1 MNNKDLTMTKKL
13 IKNIGV
19 LATPTGG
26 KAKAS
31 NDQGKIDQLEQAWL
45 LWEDDKIIDLGQG
58 TPPQADEVIDANG
71 HLVTPGLVD
80 PHTHLVFGGWREHEL
95 AMKLNGVP
103 YLEILAAG
111 GGILSTVRST
121 RAASK
126 EQLIDKTLP
135 VLERMLTLG
144 VTTCEAKSGYGLA
157 LEHEIKMLEAV
168 KELGSLQP
176 VELVSTFMAAHA
188 LPLEYKNDCDAYLD
202 LVTKTMIPQ
211 VAAEGLAEYCDV
223 FCEVGV
229 FNAEESRRVLLAGQ
243 QAGLASKCH
252 CDEIDS
258 IGGTEMASSIGAVSC
273 EHLIACTASGIKALA
288 EGGVIAC
295 CLPATSFYLGASYA
309 PANGMISAG
318 VPVAF
323 GSDFNPGS
331 CPVNSLQIAMNIG
344 CYRYRMTPEECLTA
358 VTLNAAAA
366 IGRAELV
373 GTLEPGKQADFL
385 IWNAPNLD
393 YIFYRFGDNLVESVF
408 KKGIQVR

>member
-1 MNNKDLTMTKKL
+1 MTKKL

-19 LATPTGG
+19 LATPSGS
-26 KAKAS
+26 KAKACS
-31 NDQGKIDQLEQAWL
+31 DQGKINQLEHAWL

-58 TPPQADEVIDANG
+58 APPSADQELDANG

-95 AMKLNGVP
+95 AMKLKGVP
-103 YLEILAAG
+103 YLDILAAG

-126 EQLIDKTLP
+126 EQLISKTLP
-135 VLERMLTLG
+135 VLERMLALG

-176 VELVSTFMAAHA
+176 IELVSTFMAAHA
-188 LPLEYKNDCDAYLD
+188 LPEDYKADREAYLD
-202 LVTKTMIPQ
+202 LVINTMIPQ
-211 VAAEGLAEYCDV
+211 VAEKGLAEYCDV
-223 FCEVGV
+223 FCETGV
-229 FNAEESRRVLLAGQ
+229 FTADESRRVLLAGQ

-252 CDEIDS
+252 SDEIDP
-258 IGGTEMASSIGAVSC
+258 IGGTEMAGSIGAVSC
-273 EHLIACTASGIKALA
+273 EHLIACTPSGIQAMA
-288 EGGVIAC
+288 QGGVIAC
-295 CLPATSFYLGASYA
+295 CLPSTSFYLNAGFA
-309 PANGMISAG
+309 PARDMISAG

-331 CPVNSLQIAMNIG
+331 CPVHSLQIAMNIG
-344 CYRYRMTPEECLTA
+344 CYKYRMTPEESLTA
-358 VTLNAAAA
+358 VTLNAASA

-373 GTLEPGKQADFL
+373 GTIEPGKQADFL
-385 IWNAPNLD
+385 IWDAPNLD
-393 YIFYRFGDNLVESVF
+393 YIFYRFGDNLVKSVF
-408 KKGIQVR
+408 KKGVQVR

>member
-1 MNNKDLTMTKKL
+1 MTKKL

-19 LATPTGG
+19 LATPSGS
-26 KAKAS
+26 KAKAGS
-31 NDQGKIDQLEQAWL
+31 DQGKINQLEHAWL

-58 TPPQADEVIDANG
+58 APPSADQEIDANG

-95 AMKLNGVP
+95 AMKLKGVP
-103 YLEILAAG
+103 YLDILAAG

-126 EQLIDKTLP
+126 EQLVSKTLP
-135 VLERMLTLG
+135 VLERMLALG

-176 VELVSTFMAAHA
+176 IELVSTFMAAHA
-188 LPLEYKNDCDAYLD
+188 LPEDYKADREAYLD
-202 LVTKTMIPQ
+202 LVINTMIPQ
-211 VAAEGLAEYCDV
+211 VAEKGLAEYCDV
-223 FCEVGV
+223 FCETGV
-229 FNAEESRRVLLAGQ
+229 FTADESRRVLLAGQ

-252 CDEIDS
+252 SDEIDP
-258 IGGTEMASSIGAVSC
+258 IGGTEMAGSIGAVSC
-273 EHLIACTASGIKALA
+273 EHLIACTPSGIQAMA
-288 EGGVIAC
+288 QGGVIAC
-295 CLPATSFYLGASYA
+295 CLPATSFYLNAGFA
-309 PANGMISAG
+309 PARDMISAG

-331 CPVNSLQIAMNIG
+331 CPVHSLQIAMNIG
-344 CYRYRMTPEECLTA
+344 CYKYRMTPEESLTA
-358 VTLNAAAA
+358 VTLNAASA

-373 GTLEPGKQADFL
+373 GTIEPGKQADFL
-385 IWNAPNLD
+385 IWDAPNLD
-393 YIFYRFGDNLVESVF
+393 YIFYRFGDNLVKSVF
-408 KKGIQVR
+408 KKGVQVR

>member
-1 MNNKDLTMTKKL
+1 MTKKL

-19 LATPTGG
+19 LATPSGS
-26 KAKAS
+26 KAKAGS
-31 NDQGKIDQLEQAWL
+31 DQGKINQLEHAWL

-58 TPPQADEVIDANG
+58 APPSADQEIDANG

-95 AMKLNGVP
+95 AMKLKGVP
-103 YLEILAAG
+103 YLDILAAG

-126 EQLIDKTLP
+126 EQLISKTLP
-135 VLERMLTLG
+135 ILERMLALG

-176 VELVSTFMAAHA
+176 IELVSTFMAAHA
-188 LPLEYKNDCDAYLD
+188 LPEEYKADREAYLD
-202 LVTKTMIPQ
+202 LVINTMIPQ
-211 VAAEGLAEYCDV
+211 VAEKGLAEYCDV
-223 FCEVGV
+223 FCETGV
-229 FNAEESRRVLLAGQ
+229 FTADESRRVLLAGQ

-252 CDEIDS
+252 SDEIDP
-258 IGGTEMASSIGAVSC
+258 IGGTEMAGSIGAVSC
-273 EHLIACTASGIKALA
+273 EHLIACTPSGIQAMA
-288 EGGVIAC
+288 QGGVIAC
-295 CLPATSFYLGASYA
+295 CLPATSFYLNAGFA
-309 PANGMISAG
+309 PARDMISAG

-331 CPVNSLQIAMNIG
+331 CPVHSLQVAMNIG
-344 CYRYRMTPEECLTA
+344 CYKYRMTPEDSRTA
-358 VTLNAAAA
+358 VTLNAASA

-373 GTLEPGKQADFL
+373 GTIEPGKQADFL
-385 IWNAPNLD
+385 IWDAPNLD
-393 YIFYRFGDNLVESVF
+393 YIFYRFGDNLVKSVF
-408 KKGIQVR
+408 KKGLQVR

>member
-1 MNNKDLTMTKKL
+1 MTKKL

-19 LATPTGG
+19 LATPNGC

-31 NDQGKIDQLEQAWL
+31 SEQGHISMLEQAWL
-45 LWEDDKIIDLGQG
+45 LWEDDRIIELGQG
-58 TPPQADEVIDANG
+58 APPAADQIIDAGG

-95 AMKLNGVP
+95 AMKIKGVP
-103 YLEILAAG
+103 YLDILAGG

-126 EQLIDKTLP
+126 EQLITKTLP
-135 VLERMLTLG
+135 VLERMLSLG

-168 KELGSLQP
+168 KELETAQP

-188 LPLEYKNDCDAYLD
+188 LPEEYKQDRDAYLD
-202 LVTKTMIPQ
+202 LVIHTMIPQ
-211 VAAEGLAEYCDV
+211 VAAKGLAEYCDV
-223 FCEVGV
+223 FCETGV
-229 FNAEESRRVLLAGQ
+229 FTAEESRRVLLAGQ
-243 QAGLASKCH
+243 KAGLGSKCH
-252 CDEIDS
+252 CDEIDP
-258 IGGTEMASSIGAVSC
+258 IGGTEMAGSIGAVSC
-273 EHLIACTASGIKALA
+273 EHLIACTPSGIRAMSQ
-288 EGGVIAC
+288 GGVIAC
-295 CLPATSFYLGASYA
+295 CLPATSFYLNAGFA
-309 PANGMISAG
+309 PAREMIASG

-331 CPVNSLQIAMNIG
+331 CPVHSLQIAMNIG
-344 CYRYRMTPEECLTA
+344 CYKYRMTPEEALTA

-366 IGRAELV
+366 IGRSELV

-385 IWNAPNLD
+385 IWDAPNLD
-393 YIFYRFGDNLVESVF
+393 YIFYRFGDNLVKSVF

>member
-1 MNNKDLTMTKKL
+1 MTKKL

-19 LATPTGG
+19 LATPSGS
-26 KAKAS
+26 KAKAGS
-31 NDQGKIDQLEQAWL
+31 DQGKINQLEHAWL

-58 TPPQADEVIDANG
+58 APPSADQEIDANG

-95 AMKLNGVP
+95 AMKLKGVP
-103 YLEILAAG
+103 YLDILAAG

-126 EQLIDKTLP
+126 EQLISKTLP
-135 VLERMLTLG
+135 ILERMLALG

-176 VELVSTFMAAHA
+176 IELVSTFMAAHA
-188 LPLEYKNDCDAYLD
+188 LPEDYKADREAYLD
-202 LVTKTMIPQ
+202 LVINTMIPQ
-211 VAAEGLAEYCDV
+211 VAEKGLAEYCDV
-223 FCEVGV
+223 FCETGV
-229 FNAEESRRVLLAGQ
+229 FTADESRRVLLAGQ

-252 CDEIDS
+252 SDEIDP
-258 IGGTEMASSIGAVSC
+258 IGGTEMAGSIGAVSC
-273 EHLIACTASGIKALA
+273 EHLIACTPSGIQAMA
-288 EGGVIAC
+288 QGGVIAC
-295 CLPATSFYLGASYA
+295 CLPATSFYLNAGFA
-309 PANGMISAG
+309 PARDMISAG

-331 CPVNSLQIAMNIG
+331 CPVHSLQIAMNIG
-344 CYRYRMTPEECLTA
+344 CYKYRMTPEESLTA
-358 VTLNAAAA
+358 VTLNAASA

-373 GTLEPGKQADFL
+373 GTIEPGKQADFL
-385 IWNAPNLD
+385 IWDAPNLD
-393 YIFYRFGDNLVESVF
+393 YIFYRFGDNLVKSVF
-408 KKGIQVR
+408 KKGVQVR

>member
-1 MNNKDLTMTKKL
+1 MTKKL

-19 LATPTGG
+19 LATPSGS
-26 KAKAS
+26 KAKAGS
-31 NDQGKIDQLEQAWL
+31 DQGKINQLEHAWL

-58 TPPQADEVIDANG
+58 APPSADQELDANG

-95 AMKLNGVP
+95 AMKLKGVP
-103 YLEILAAG
+103 YLDILAAG

-126 EQLIDKTLP
+126 EQLISKTLP
-135 VLERMLTLG
+135 VLERMLALG

-176 VELVSTFMAAHA
+176 IELVSTFMAAHA
-188 LPLEYKNDCDAYLD
+188 LPEEYKADREAYLD
-202 LVTKTMIPQ
+202 LVINTMIPQ
-211 VAAEGLAEYCDV
+211 VAEKGLAEYCDV
-223 FCEVGV
+223 FCETGV
-229 FNAEESRRVLLAGQ
+229 FTADESRRVLLAGQ

-252 CDEIDS
+252 SDEIDP
-258 IGGTEMASSIGAVSC
+258 IGGTEMAGSIGAVSC
-273 EHLIACTASGIKALA
+273 EHLIACTPGGIQAMA
-288 EGGVIAC
+288 QGGVIAC
-295 CLPATSFYLGASYA
+295 CLPATSFYLNAGFA
-309 PANGMISAG
+309 PARDMISAG

-331 CPVNSLQIAMNIG
+331 CPVHSLQVAMNIG
-344 CYRYRMTPEECLTA
+344 CYKYRMTPEESLTA
-358 VTLNAAAA
+358 VTLNAASA

-373 GTLEPGKQADFL
+373 GTIEPGKQADFL
-385 IWNAPNLD
+385 IWDAPNLD
-393 YIFYRFGDNLVESVF
+393 YIFYRFGDNLVKSVF
-408 KKGIQVR
+408 KKGLQVR

>member
-1 MNNKDLTMTKKL
+1 MTKKL

-19 LATPTGG
+19 LATPSGS
-26 KAKAS
+26 KAKAGS
-31 NDQGKIDQLEQAWL
+31 DQGKINQLEHAWL

-58 TPPQADEVIDANG
+58 APPSADQEIDANG

-95 AMKLNGVP
+95 AMKLKGVP
-103 YLEILAAG
+103 YLDILAAG

-126 EQLIDKTLP
+126 EQLISKTLP
-135 VLERMLTLG
+135 ILERMLALG

-176 VELVSTFMAAHA
+176 IELVSTFMAAHA
-188 LPLEYKNDCDAYLD
+188 LPEEYKADREAYLD
-202 LVTKTMIPQ
+202 LVINTMIPQ
-211 VAAEGLAEYCDV
+211 VAEKGLAEYCDV
-223 FCEVGV
+223 FCETGV
-229 FNAEESRRVLLAGQ
+229 FTADESRRVLLAGQ

-252 CDEIDS
+252 SDEIDP
-258 IGGTEMASSIGAVSC
+258 IGGTEMAGSIGAVSC
-273 EHLIACTASGIKALA
+273 EHLIACTPSGIQAMA
-288 EGGVIAC
+288 QGGVIAC
-295 CLPATSFYLGASYA
+295 CLPATSFYLNAGFA
-309 PANGMISAG
+309 PARDMISAG

-331 CPVNSLQIAMNIG
+331 CPVHSLQIAMNIG
-344 CYRYRMTPEECLTA
+344 CYKYRMTPEESLTA
-358 VTLNAAAA
+358 VTLNAASA

-373 GTLEPGKQADFL
+373 GTIEPGKQADFL
-385 IWNAPNLD
+385 IWDAPNLD
-393 YIFYRFGDNLVESVF
+393 YIFYRFGDNLVKSVF
-408 KKGIQVR
+408 KKGVQVR

>member
-1 MNNKDLTMTKKL
+1 MTKKL

-19 LATPTGG
+19 LATPSGS
-26 KAKAS
+26 KAKAGS
-31 NDQGKIDQLEQAWL
+31 DQGKINQLEHAWL

-58 TPPQADEVIDANG
+58 APPSADQEIDANG

-95 AMKLNGVP
+95 AMKLKGVP
-103 YLEILAAG
+103 YLDILAAG

-126 EQLIDKTLP
+126 EQLISKTLP
-135 VLERMLTLG
+135 ILERMLALG

-176 VELVSTFMAAHA
+176 IELVSTFMAAHA
-188 LPLEYKNDCDAYLD
+188 LPEEYKADREAYLD
-202 LVTKTMIPQ
+202 LVINTMIPQ
-211 VAAEGLAEYCDV
+211 VAEKGLAEYCDV
-223 FCEVGV
+223 FCETGV
-229 FNAEESRRVLLAGQ
+229 FTADESRRVLLAGQ

-252 CDEIDS
+252 SDEIDP
-258 IGGTEMASSIGAVSC
+258 IGGTEMAGSIGAVSC
-273 EHLIACTASGIKALA
+273 EHLIACTPSGIQAMA
-288 EGGVIAC
+288 QGGVIAC
-295 CLPATSFYLGASYA
+295 CLPATSFYLNAGFA
-309 PANGMISAG
+309 PARDMISAG

-331 CPVNSLQIAMNIG
+331 CPVHSLQIAMNIG
-344 CYRYRMTPEECLTA
+344 CYKYRMTPEESLTA
-358 VTLNAAAA
+358 VTLNAASA

-373 GTLEPGKQADFL
+373 GTIEPGKQADFL
-385 IWNAPNLD
+385 IWDAPNLD
-393 YIFYRFGDNLVESVF
+393 YIFYRFGDNLVQSVF

>member
-1 MNNKDLTMTKKL
+1 MTKKL

-19 LATPTGG
+19 LATPSGS
-26 KAKAS
+26 KAKAGS
-31 NDQGKIDQLEQAWL
+31 DQGKINQLEHAWL

-58 TPPQADEVIDANG
+58 APPSADQEIDANG

-95 AMKLNGVP
+95 AMKLKGVP
-103 YLEILAAG
+103 YLDILAAG

-126 EQLIDKTLP
+126 EQLVSKTLP
-135 VLERMLTLG
+135 VLERMLALG

-176 VELVSTFMAAHA
+176 IELVSTFMAAHA
-188 LPLEYKNDCDAYLD
+188 LPEDYKADREAYLD
-202 LVTKTMIPQ
+202 LVINTMIPQ
-211 VAAEGLAEYCDV
+211 VAEKGLAEYCDV
-223 FCEVGV
+223 FCETGV
-229 FNAEESRRVLLAGQ
+229 FTADESRRVLLAGQ

-252 CDEIDS
+252 SDEIDP
-258 IGGTEMASSIGAVSC
+258 IGGTEMAGSIGAVSC
-273 EHLIACTASGIKALA
+273 EHLIACTPSGIQAMA
-288 EGGVIAC
+288 QGGVIAC
-295 CLPATSFYLGASYA
+295 CLPATSFYLNAGFA
-309 PANGMISAG
+309 PARDMISAG

-331 CPVNSLQIAMNIG
+331 CPVHSLQVAMNIG
-344 CYRYRMTPEECLTA
+344 CYKYRMTPEESLTA
-358 VTLNAAAA
+358 VTLNAASA

-373 GTLEPGKQADFL
+373 GTIEPGKQADFL
-385 IWNAPNLD
+385 IWDAPNLD
-393 YIFYRFGDNLVESVF
+393 YIFYRFGDNLVKSVF
-408 KKGIQVR
+408 KKGVQVR

>member
-1 MNNKDLTMTKKL
+1 MTKKL

-19 LATPTGG
+19 LATPSGS
-26 KAKAS
+26 KAKAGS
-31 NDQGKIDQLEQAWL
+31 DQGKINQLEHAWL

-58 TPPQADEVIDANG
+58 APPSADQEIDANG

-95 AMKLNGVP
+95 AMKLKGVP
-103 YLEILAAG
+103 YLDILAAG

-126 EQLIDKTLP
+126 EQLISKTLP
-135 VLERMLTLG
+135 ILERMLALG

-176 VELVSTFMAAHA
+176 IELVSTFMAAHA
-188 LPLEYKNDCDAYLD
+188 LPEEYKADREAYLD
-202 LVTKTMIPQ
+202 LVINTMIPQ
-211 VAAEGLAEYCDV
+211 VAEKGLAEYCDV
-223 FCEVGV
+223 FCETGV
-229 FNAEESRRVLLAGQ
+229 FTADESRRVLLAGQ

-252 CDEIDS
+252 SDEIDP
-258 IGGTEMASSIGAVSC
+258 IGGTEMAGSIGAVSC
-273 EHLIACTASGIKALA
+273 EHLIACTPSGIQAMA
-288 EGGVIAC
+288 QGGVIAC
-295 CLPATSFYLGASYA
+295 CLPATSFYLNAGFA
-309 PANGMISAG
+309 PARDLISAG

-331 CPVNSLQIAMNIG
+331 CPVHSLQIAMNIG
-344 CYRYRMTPEECLTA
+344 CYKYRMTPEESLTA
-358 VTLNAAAA
+358 VTLNAASA

-373 GTLEPGKQADFL
+373 GTIEPGKQADFL
-385 IWNAPNLD
+385 IWDAPNLD
-393 YIFYRFGDNLVESVF
+393 YIFYRFGDNLVKSVF
-408 KKGIQVR
+408 KKGVQVR

>member
-1 MNNKDLTMTKKL
+1 MTKKL

-19 LATPTGG
+19 LATPSGS
-26 KAKAS
+26 KAKAGS
-31 NDQGKIDQLEQAWL
+31 DQGKINQLEHAWL

-58 TPPQADEVIDANG
+58 APPSADQELDANG

-95 AMKLNGVP
+95 AMKLKGVP
-103 YLEILAAG
+103 YLDILAAG

-126 EQLIDKTLP
+126 EQLISKTLP
-135 VLERMLTLG
+135 ILERMLALG

-176 VELVSTFMAAHA
+176 IELVSTFMAAHA
-188 LPLEYKNDCDAYLD
+188 LPEEYKADREAYLD
-202 LVTKTMIPQ
+202 LVINTMIPQ
-211 VAAEGLAEYCDV
+211 VAEKGLAEYCDV
-223 FCEVGV
+223 FCETGV
-229 FNAEESRRVLLAGQ
+229 FTADESRRVLLAGQ

-252 CDEIDS
+252 SDEIDP
-258 IGGTEMASSIGAVSC
+258 IGGTEMAGSIGAVSC
-273 EHLIACTASGIKALA
+273 EHLIACTPSGIQAMA
-288 EGGVIAC
+288 QGGVIAC
-295 CLPATSFYLGASYA
+295 CLPATSFYLNAGFA
-309 PANGMISAG
+309 PARDMISAG

-331 CPVNSLQIAMNIG
+331 CPVHSLQIAMNIG
-344 CYRYRMTPEECLTA
+344 CYKYRMTPEESLTA
-358 VTLNAAAA
+358 VTLNAASA

-373 GTLEPGKQADFL
+373 GTIEPGKQADFL
-385 IWNAPNLD
+385 IWDAPNLD
-393 YIFYRFGDNLVESVF
+393 YIFYRFGDNLVKSVF
-408 KKGIQVR
+408 KKGVQVR

>member
-1 MNNKDLTMTKKL
+1 MTKKL

-19 LATPTGG
+19 LATPSGSN
-26 KAKAS
+26 AKAGS
-31 NDQGKIDQLEQAWL
+31 DQGKINQLEHAWL

-58 TPPQADEVIDANG
+58 APPSADQEIDANG

-95 AMKLNGVP
+95 AMKLKGVP
-103 YLEILAAG
+103 YLDILAAG

-126 EQLIDKTLP
+126 EQLISKTLP
-135 VLERMLTLG
+135 ILERMLALG

-176 VELVSTFMAAHA
+176 IELVSTFMAAHA
-188 LPLEYKNDCDAYLD
+188 LPEEYKADREAYLD
-202 LVTKTMIPQ
+202 LVINTMIPQ
-211 VAAEGLAEYCDV
+211 VAEKGLAEYCDV
-223 FCEVGV
+223 FCETGV
-229 FNAEESRRVLLAGQ
+229 FTADESRRVLLAGQ

-252 CDEIDS
+252 SDEIDP
-258 IGGTEMASSIGAVSC
+258 IGGTEMAGSIGAVSC
-273 EHLIACTASGIKALA
+273 EHLIACTPSGIQAMA
-288 EGGVIAC
+288 QGGVIAC
-295 CLPATSFYLGASYA
+295 CLPATSFYLNAGFA
-309 PANGMISAG
+309 PARDMISAG

-331 CPVNSLQIAMNIG
+331 CPVHSLQIAMNIG
-344 CYRYRMTPEECLTA
+344 CYKYRMTPEESLTA
-358 VTLNAAAA
+358 VTLNAASA

-373 GTLEPGKQADFL
+373 GTIEPGKQADFL
-385 IWNAPNLD
+385 IWDAPNLD
-393 YIFYRFGDNLVESVF
+393 YIFYRFGDNLVKSVF
-408 KKGIQVR
+408 KKGLQVR